1 MPPGTEAVK
10 DLEHL
15 MATPG
20 FYDDRAAADR
30 SVAERQQLLGEV
42 ETLMSEWESLQ
53 TAAEAKG

>member
-1 MPPGTEAVK
+1 
-10 DLEHL
+10 

-20 FYDDRAAADR
+20 FYEDRSAADR
-30 SVAERQQLLGEV
+30 SVAQRQQLLDEV

>member
-1 MPPGTEAVK
+1 
-10 DLEHL
+10 